1 MIEQIS
7 NKTYFEL
14 SKEEETFLKELIIK
28 HNLSLEQ
35 RNMIYISF
43 LFGNTIKESMDKLKD
58 I

>member
-7 NKTYFEL
+7 NKTYLEL
-14 SKEEETFLKELIIK
+14 SKEEETFLEGLINE

-35 RNMIYISF
+35 RNIIYISF
-43 LFGNTIKESMDKLKD
+43 LFGNTIKESMDKLKN

>member
-7 NKTYFEL
+7 NKTYIEL
-14 SKEEETFLKELIIK
+14 SEEEKIFLKELINK
-28 HNLSLEQ
+28 YNLSLKQ

-43 LFGNTIKESMDKLKD
+43 LFDNTIKESMDKLKN

>member
-43 LFGNTIKESMDKLKD
+43 LFGNNIKESMDKLKD